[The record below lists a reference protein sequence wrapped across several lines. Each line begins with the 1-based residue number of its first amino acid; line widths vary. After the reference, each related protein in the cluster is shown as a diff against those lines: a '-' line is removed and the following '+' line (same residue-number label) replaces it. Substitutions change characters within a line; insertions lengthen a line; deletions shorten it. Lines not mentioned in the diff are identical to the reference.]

1 MRKLIWLG
9 VTAASLVAGCGT
21 EEESA
26 STASAARVQ
35 VKEIFEVEQFLGVP
49 PEYTGTTSP
58 IRGVNGG
65 GLPWVVA
72 KAEAKLLA
80 SSVLDVE
87 VKGLVFD
94 PRDPAVI
101 ARGLAGRNTVPAFRA
116 ILSCRSIG
124 ADGRAAVVNVATGP
138 FPATQGLASEGGGDA
153 HIVEQITVPS
163 PCIAPIVFVTNPG
176 LAWFAASGF

>member
-1 MRKLIWLG
+1 MRKLSWLG
-9 VTAASLVAGCGT
+9 VTAAALVAACGT

-26 STASAARVQ
+26 STDAAARVK
-35 VKEIFEVEQFLGVP
+35 VEKIFEAERFVGVP

-72 KAEAKLLA
+72 SAEAKLSA

-94 PRDPAVI
+94 PRDPTVI
-101 ARGLAGRNTVPAFRA
+101 ARGLAGRNTVAAFRA
-116 ILSCRSIG
+116 ILSCQSIG
-124 ADGRAAVVNVATGP
+124 ADGRAAVVNVPTAA
-138 FPATQGLASEGGGDA
+138 FPATLGLASEGGGNA
-153 HIVEQITVPS
+153 HIVEQIVVPT